1 MIKEKKVSFFFKIY
15 IFINSFNFEK
25 HIFFK
30 YIEEKKN
37 KNDKLWDL
45 HARCQN
51 KTEINT
57 SERLL

>member
-37 KNDKLWDL
+37 KNDKL
-45 HARCQN
+45 
-51 KTEINT
+51 
-57 SERLL
+57 